1 MISHSHFGN
10 AHKAEFL
17 KEINVLLRNNQQL
30 NGKSILTFEDDT
42 ELIN

>member
-1 MISHSHFGN
+1 MISHSQNGN

>member
-1 MISHSHFGN
+1 MISHSQNGN

-17 KEINVLLRNNQQL
+17 KEINVTLRNNQL
-30 NGKSILTFEDDT
+30 NSKSILTFEDGT